1 MGASHPPKLVAV
13 NRSPSVNHSSNPEQ
27 NSSAMLESIDAIDVV
42 SCTEQR
48 HQVIALLGAEQ
59 SIIHQLV
66 LPEGPLLNGLSLKIA
81 SNGRAIM
88 VRSVGVKGD

>member
-1 MGASHPPKLVAV
+1 
-13 NRSPSVNHSSNPEQ
+13 
-27 NSSAMLESIDAIDVV
+27 MLESIDAIDVV

-48 HQVIALLGAEQ
+48 HEVIALLGAKQ

-81 SNGRAIM
+81 ST
-88 VRSVGVKGD
+88 VEPS